1 MFKPPPISDQMENN
15 DEEED
20 VVQQQ
25 QHQYYHQPIGFQKH
39 DEFMDGISK
48 QTLIIIFVAF
58 IAGMLLGK
66 SLTPIVLR
74 Q

>member
-15 DEEED
+15 HEEED

-25 QHQYYHQPIGFQKH
+25 QYYHQPVAFQKH

>member
-1 MFKPPPISDQMENN
+1 MMTN
-15 DEEED
+15 DEDIRRDEEEED
-20 VVQQQ
+20 VVQHQ
-25 QHQYYHQPIGFQKH
+25 QYYHQPIAAFQKH
-39 DEFMDGISK
+39 EEFMDGISK

-58 IAGMLLGK
+58 IAGILLGK

>member
-25 QHQYYHQPIGFQKH
+25 QQQYYHQPVAFQKH

>member
-1 MFKPPPISDQMENN
+1 MENN

-25 QHQYYHQPIGFQKH
+25 QQYYHQPVAFQKH